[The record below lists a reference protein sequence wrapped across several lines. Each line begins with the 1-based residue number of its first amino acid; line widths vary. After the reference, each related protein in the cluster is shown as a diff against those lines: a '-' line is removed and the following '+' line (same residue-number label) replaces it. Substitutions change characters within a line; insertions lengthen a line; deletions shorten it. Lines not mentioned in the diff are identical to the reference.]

1 MLVKRAVIGSH
12 IAAGANTET
21 NAATP
26 RIDDEYG
33 TGDEVPSNSNRTL
46 SPASGRTLADS
57 MVILLSQVLVCED
70 ARSGWSCGGNV
81 TRSSVHPVS

>member
-26 RIDDEYG
+26 RVDDEYG
-33 TGDEVPSNSNRTL
+33 TGDEVSVELESN
-46 SPASGRTLADS
+46 P
-57 MVILLSQVLVCED
+57 V
-70 ARSGWSCGGNV
+70 ARFWQDPG
-81 TRSSVHPVS
+81 

>member
-1 MLVKRAVIGSH
+1 MLLKRAVIGYQ

-33 TGDEVPSNSNRTL
+33 TGDEVSVEFESN
-46 SPASGRTLADS
+46 P
-57 MVILLSQVLVCED
+57 V
-70 ARSGWSCGGNV
+70 ARFWQDPG
-81 TRSSVHPVS
+81 